1 MTSST
6 QRRTRQTVL
15 ATLAILSAALVADL
29 GYQSLNA
36 SSSSASPTLD
46 TVRRLTT
53 GRHALGVA
61 DGRVP
66 DGTTVFDDDVPAVAE
81 LDGDLRA
88 ALRRAASDSGIRFEV
103 SSGWR
108 SKAYQ
113 AKLLRDAVSKYGSTA
128 EAARWVATPDTS
140 PHVTGDAIDIA
151 GTDAMV
157 WLSDRGAAYGLC
169 QVYDNEPWHY
179 ELRPGATQTGCP
191 PRYADPTH
199 DPRMQR

>member
-1 MTSST
+1 MIA
-6 QRRTRQTVL
+6 L
-15 ATLAILSAALVADL
+15 AMLSAALLVDL
-29 GYQSLNA
+29 GYQSLTA

-46 TVRRLTT
+46 TVRRLT
-53 GRHALGVA
+53 GGHRALGVA

-66 DGTTVFDDDVPAVAE
+66 AGTTVFDDDVPAVAD
-81 LDGDLRA
+81 LDGDLLD

-113 AKLLRDAVSKYGSTA
+113 AKLLRDAVSKYGSKA

-157 WLSDRGAAYGLC
+157 WLSNRGAAYGLC

-179 ELRPGATQTGCP
+179 ELRPDAARDGCP
-191 PRYADPTH
+191 PRYADPTQ
-199 DPRMQR
+199 DPRMQGQG

>member
-1 MTSST
+1 MTT
-6 QRRTRQTVL
+6 TTRRTRSTVL
-15 ATLAILSAALVADL
+15 AALVILSAALVADI
-29 GYQSLNA
+29 GYQSFNA

-46 TVRRLTT
+46 TVRRLT

-88 ALRRAASDSGIRFEV
+88 ALRRAASHSGIRFEV

-113 AKLLRDAVSKYGSTA
+113 AKLLRDAVSKYGSTD

-151 GTDAMV
+151 GTDGMV

-169 QVYDNEPWHY
+169 QIYDNEPWHY
-179 ELRPGATQTGCP
+179 ELRPDAVWDGCP
-191 PRYADPTH
+191 TRYADPTH

>member
-1 MTSST
+1 MIG
-6 QRRTRQTVL
+6 L
-15 ATLAILSAALVADL
+15 AMLSAALLVDL
-29 GYQSLNA
+29 GYQSLTA

-46 TVRRLTT
+46 TVRRLT
-53 GRHALGVA
+53 GGHRALGVA

-66 DGTTVFDDDVPAVAE
+66 DGTTVFDDDVPAVAD
-81 LDGDLRA
+81 LDGDLLA

-113 AKLLRDAVSKYGSTA
+113 AKLLRDAVSKYGSEA

-140 PHVTGDAIDIA
+140 PHVTGDAIDIG

-157 WLSDRGAAYGLC
+157 WLSNRGAAYGLC

-179 ELRPGATQTGCP
+179 ELRPDAVRDGCP

-199 DPRMQR
+199 DPRMQGQG